1 MHLSTSMIT
10 SLTELARVES
20 KDVHNREDFI
30 GVLDVYVHQ
39 ARDIQNI
46 CVYLKQDVYAKLCLT
61 SDPEN
66 TVSMQIIND
75 GGKNPVFN
83 DSVRL
88 IVRTTEHSS
97 NGLNLTG
104 RVNFRFEHAIPGLVW

>member
-1 MHLSTSMIT
+1 MIT
-10 SLTELARVES
+10 SLTELARVS
-20 KDVHNREDFI
+20 YKDVHNRKDFI
-30 GVLDVYVHQ
+30 GVLDVYVHH

-46 CVYLKQDVYAKLCLT
+46 CVDVYAKLCLT
-61 SDPEN
+61 SDPKN
-66 TVSMQIIND
+66 TVSTQTING

-83 DSVRL
+83 DNVRL
-88 IVRTTEHSS
+88 NVRTTEHSS